1 MTARKLTPPFTF
13 GVVVLSIATCLLL
26 PSVNSLALF
35 ATVLVLSLGWL
46 IRGTGTVRFSLLAIL
61 IFSIPLLL
69 IHGILNPAHPVSLH
83 WGFVPLRID
92 GFLYA
97 IRTALRLLIL
107 CLGLVIWRHVP
118 SMQLLAA
125 AERYRLPLSIQTL
138 LAVASTFTRTLS
150 RRIQIV
156 YVAQQA
162 RGIPAGPGLF
172 LRIRAFPKSLIPLI
186 VSTLNEAAARGSVMV
201 SRGLGTTRIMWPA
214 QSAPC
219 RTIERIIL
227 LIQLGALG
235 AAWMIR

>member
-1 MTARKLTPPFTF
+1 MTVRNLTPPFAF
-13 GVVVLSIATCLLL
+13 GAVVLSIAACILL
-26 PSVNSLALF
+26 PTAITLF
-35 ATVLVLSLGWL
+35 LFVFIQVLSLGWL
-46 IRGTGTVRFSLLAIL
+46 IHGAGTLRFSLLAIL

-69 IHGILNPAHPVSLH
+69 IHGILNPAYPVSMH
-83 WGFVPLRID
+83 WGFLPVRFNGILYAVPVALRI
-92 GFLYA
+92 
-97 IRTALRLLIL
+97 LIL

-118 SMQLLAA
+118 GMQLLAA
-125 AERYRLPLSIQTL
+125 AERCRLPLTIQML
-138 LAVASTFTRTLS
+138 LAVASTFTKTLS
-150 RRIQIV
+150 RRIKIV

-201 SRGLGTTRIMWPA
+201 SRGLGTTKVMWPA

-227 LIQLGALG
+227 IIQLGALG